1 MISRWNIEKQAYS
14 KNRDVMVMEKYYLM
28 KQVPKRDLLFT
39 YSLIQQDVLTTAD
52 FKATVQTPF
61 QVT

>member
-1 MISRWNIEKQAYS
+1 
-14 KNRDVMVMEKYYLM
+14 M

-52 FKATVQTPF
+52 FKATVQTP
-61 QVT
+61 VSGNLSSTRLADSLSTVI